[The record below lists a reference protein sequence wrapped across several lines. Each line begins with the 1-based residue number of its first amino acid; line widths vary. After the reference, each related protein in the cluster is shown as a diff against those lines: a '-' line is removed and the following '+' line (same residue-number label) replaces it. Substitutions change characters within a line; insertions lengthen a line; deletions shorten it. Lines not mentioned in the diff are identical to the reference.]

1 MGVFSMLTITQ
12 ELIAMLYSRITNL
25 STRYRE
31 NLQLVLKD
39 LTLHIQP
46 GEKVEHIFIQNLV

>member
-1 MGVFSMLTITQ
+1 MEAFGILFIAHVLEYLTFIFPR
-12 ELIAMLYSRITNL
+12 IADL

-39 LTLHIQP
+39 LTVEIQP
-46 GEKVEHIFIQNLV
+46 GEKVNHVQQI

>member
-1 MGVFSMLTITQ
+1 MEAFSKSIIVEVLEILTF
-12 ELIAMLYSRITNL
+12 LFSRITDL

-39 LTLHIQP
+39 LTVNILP
-46 GEKVEHIFIQNLV
+46 GEKVNHWLKL